1 MSISVGPAGQ
11 GNSPSLNNNEDIE
24 APLIPAGRLLP
35 FLVVTVL
42 FFLWAIPNNLNDI
55 LIRQFMKS
63 FNINRSS
70 AAGVQIWF
78 YLGYFL
84 LAIPAGQL
92 MRRFGYKMG
101 IVTGLCLLGSG
112 CLLFYPAAQAGLY
125 WFFLVAQFVIAS
137 GLSFL
142 ETGSNSFI
150 AQLGPAGSSE
160 RRLNLSQAFNP
171 LGSISAGL
179 IGTVFIFSGV
189 KLSDAQVAAMQAAGT
204 YQAYLHSE
212 TLRVV
217 TPYVVLGC
225 IAFFWALLILMTK
238 FPDLGSEDVSESAA
252 TGGMHVR
259 LWQPHFV
266 FAVLAQ
272 FLYVGAQVGT
282 WSYFIPY
289 VESATGV
296 GDKAAGY
303 MLTGTLAA
311 FAVGRFSSAWLMRH
325 FHARLMLVVYS
336 VINVAL
342 CLVAVVHPSW
352 VGVGCLLMTS
362 LFMSIMF
369 PTIFALGLKGMGE
382 KTKTAGSFLVMA
394 ILGGAALTEAD
405 GDASAADCLP
415 CSGGLLYRCCAV
427 CVAVRRGEVA
437 SIGAQM
443 LRLPFARLRP
453 FAHRSL
459 QRFRQQLHVMRVGS
473 ADGDRQRNPTRVDQQ
488 TALAPFLPPVRWIG
502 SSALLGQRR
511 LAHRAID
518 RLPLTP
524 RCFHI
529 SARRESRPSPH
540 RPAPPDRSAAAPNAP
555 GCSRWPPGLHRVWA
569 N

>member
-1 MSISVGPAGQ
+1 VSISAGQ
-11 GNSPSLNNNEDIE
+11 IGQKNQSPLDRNEDLH
-24 APLIPAGRLLP
+24 AQLIPAGRFLP
-35 FLVVTVL
+35 FLMVTVL

-63 FNINRSS
+63 FNIDRSS
-70 AAGVQIWF
+70 AAGIQIYF
-78 YLGYFL
+78 YCGYFL
-84 LAIPAGQL
+84 LAWPAAQL
-92 MRRFGYKMG
+92 MRRFGYKAG

-112 CLLFYPAAQAGLY
+112 CLLFYPAAQAGIY
-125 WFFLVAQFVIAS
+125 AFFLVAQFVIAS

-171 LGSISAGL
+171 LGSIIAGL

-189 KLSDAQVAAMQAAGT
+189 TKSNAEVAAMQTAGT
-204 YQAYLHSE
+204 YQTYLHSE

-217 TPYVVLGC
+217 TPYIVLGC

-238 FPDLGSEDVSESAA
+238 FPALGAEDASEGSPSGE
-252 TGGMHVR
+252 MHVR
-259 LWQPHFV
+259 LWQPHFI

-282 WSYFIPY
+282 WSYFINY

-325 FHARLMLVVYS
+325 FHARLMLVTYA
-336 VINVAL
+336 VINVIL
-342 CLVAVVHPSW
+342 CLIAVVHPSW
-352 VGVGCLLMTS
+352 FGVGCLLTTS

-394 ILGGAALTEAD
+394 ILGGAALTK
-405 GDASAADCLP
+405 
-415 CSGGLLYRCCAV
+415 
-427 CVAVRRGEVA
+427 
-437 SIGAQM
+437 
-443 LRLPFARLRP
+443 
-453 FAHRSL
+453 
-459 QRFRQQLHVMRVGS
+459 VMGM
-473 ADGDRQRNPTRVDQQ
+473 
-488 TALAPFLPPVRWIG
+488 
-502 SSALLGQRR
+502 
-511 LAHRAID
+511 
-518 RLPLTP
+518 LPLEWAYTVP
-524 RCFHI
+524 VACYIGVALYAWLFAEAKAGE
-529 SARRESRPSPH
+529 SA
-540 RPAPPDRSAAAPNAP
+540 
-555 GCSRWPPGLHRVWA
+555 G
-569 N
+569 

>member
-1 MSISVGPAGQ
+1 MRAFSARVAAQWKERSALWAERSTLPEEEIILSISVGPIKQ
-11 GNSPSLNNNEDIE
+11 GNSQNNEDIH
-24 APLIPAGRLLP
+24 AQLIPAQRLIP

-63 FNINRSS
+63 FNIDRSS
-70 AAGVQIWF
+70 AASIQIWF

-92 MRRFGYKMG
+92 MRRFGYKAG
-101 IVTGLCLLGSG
+101 ILTGLCLLGSG

-125 WFFLVAQFVIAS
+125 VFFLVAQFVIAS

-189 KLSDAQVAAMQAAGT
+189 ELSDKQVAAMRVAGT
-204 YQAYLHSE
+204 YQTYLHSE

-225 IAFFWALLILMTK
+225 FAFFWALLILMTK
-238 FPDLGSEDVSESAA
+238 FPDMGSEDASES
-252 TGGMHVR
+252 TPSGGMHVR
-259 LWQPHFV
+259 LWQRHFV

-282 WSYFIPY
+282 WSYFIGY

-325 FHARLMLVVYS
+325 FHARMMLVLYS
-336 VINVAL
+336 VVNVAL
-342 CLVAVVHPSW
+342 CTVAVVHPSW
-352 VGVGCLLMTS
+352 AGVWCLLTTS

-394 ILGGAALTEAD
+394 ILGGAALTKVM
-405 GDASAADCLP
+405 GMLP
-415 CSGGLLYRCCAV
+415 AKWAYVVPVACYIG
-427 CVAVRRGEVA
+427 VAVYAWVFAEAKAGEA
-437 SIGAQM
+437 
-443 LRLPFARLRP
+443 
-453 FAHRSL
+453 
-459 QRFRQQLHVMRVGS
+459 
-473 ADGDRQRNPTRVDQQ
+473 
-488 TALAPFLPPVRWIG
+488 TA
-502 SSALLGQRR
+502 
-511 LAHRAID
+511 
-518 RLPLTP
+518 
-524 RCFHI
+524 
-529 SARRESRPSPH
+529 
-540 RPAPPDRSAAAPNAP
+540 
-555 GCSRWPPGLHRVWA
+555 
-569 N
+569 

>member
-1 MSISVGPAGQ
+1 MGAQPAFSRLVSLSRSLWRILPRAWKKSNRAFCGPGVSLHLSFQEEKFTLSISDEQIEQ
-11 GNSPSLNNNEDIE
+11 GNSRSLNNNEDIE
-24 APLIPAGRLLP
+24 ARLIPAGRLLP

-55 LIRQFMKS
+55 LIQQFMKS

-84 LAIPAGQL
+84 MAIPAGQL

-189 KLSDAQVAAMQAAGT
+189 KLSDAQVVAMQVAGT

-217 TPYVVLGC
+217 TPYIVLGC
-225 IAFFWALLILMTK
+225 LAFFWAVLILLTK
-238 FPDLGSEDVSESAA
+238 FPDFGRENVSDSAA
-252 TGGMHVR
+252 TSGMHVR

-289 VESATGV
+289 VESATGL

-311 FAVGRFSSAWLMRH
+311 FAVGRFSSAWL
-325 FHARLMLVVYS
+325 
-336 VINVAL
+336 
-342 CLVAVVHPSW
+342 
-352 VGVGCLLMTS
+352 T
-362 LFMSIMF
+362 
-369 PTIFALGLKGMGE
+369 
-382 KTKTAGSFLVMA
+382 
-394 ILGGAALTEAD
+394 
-405 GDASAADCLP
+405 
-415 CSGGLLYRCCAV
+415 
-427 CVAVRRGEVA
+427 
-437 SIGAQM
+437 
-443 LRLPFARLRP
+443 
-453 FAHRSL
+453 
-459 QRFRQQLHVMRVGS
+459 
-473 ADGDRQRNPTRVDQQ
+473 
-488 TALAPFLPPVRWIG
+488 
-502 SSALLGQRR
+502 
-511 LAHRAID
+511 
-518 RLPLTP
+518 
-524 RCFHI
+524 
-529 SARRESRPSPH
+529 
-540 RPAPPDRSAAAPNAP
+540 
-555 GCSRWPPGLHRVWA
+555 
-569 N
+569 